1 LRDLRTVEGPCYRLL
16 TRPVHMASNIES
28 SGDIEVSCSTSAG
41 NARPGVHLE
50 DAPRRELAQTSFV
63 PKAFQGKPAEVTA
76 AIMAG
81 QEIGLQPV
89 AALRS
94 IDVIQGKPSLSA
106 VAMRGLVQS
115 KGHEVW
121 VEESTETRAIVK
133 GRRRGEE
140 VVQTSTWTIDRAKR
154 MGLTSK
160 STWKDQPQA
169 MLIARATA
177 ECCRLVAADVILGM
191 PYAREELLDL
201 DDEVELKPA
210 RKVAKR
216 RTVKRAEL
224 TAEPEL
230 SYDDIGSRLGI
241 CPNSVGQL
249 RTRCLRRL
257 RRLLASAG
265 ITDAGG

>member
-1 LRDLRTVEGPCYRLL
+1 MEL
-16 TRPVHMASNIES
+16 TPMSETDTEFAPEPAMTPVMQWAAEARQVALIAES
-28 SGDIEVSCSTSAG
+28 L
-41 NARPGVHLE
+41 AR
-50 DAPRRELAQTSFV
+50 TSFV
-63 PKAFQGKPAEVTA
+63 PKAFAGKPAEVTA

-121 VEESTETRAIVK
+121 VEESTETRAVVK

-140 VVQTSTWTIDRAKR
+140 TVQTSTWTIDRAKR

-177 ECCRLVAADVILGM
+177 ELCRLIAADVILGM
-191 PYAREELLDL
+191 PYAREELLDI
-201 DDEVELKPA
+201 DEEPESKPA
-210 RKVAKR
+210 RKPSKK
-216 RTVKRAEL
+216 RTVKRQEIPEGPEL
-224 TAEPEL
+224 EPPVLPAVEDSDVTEEPEL
-230 SYDDIGSRLGI
+230 ELEAGS
-241 CPNSVGQL
+241 
-249 RTRCLRRL
+249 
-257 RRLLASAG
+257 
-265 ITDAGG
+265 

>member
-1 LRDLRTVEGPCYRLL
+1 MELETVPNDDQAIVQSEPVAFGDLSPMMQWAAE
-16 TRPVHMASNIES
+16 
-28 SGDIEVSCSTSAG
+28 
-41 NARPGVHLE
+41 ARQVALI
-50 DAPRRELAQTSFV
+50 AKSLAQTSFV
-63 PKAFQGKPAEVTA
+63 PKAFQNKPAEVTA

-140 VVQTSTWTIDRAKR
+140 AVQESKWTIDRAKR

-160 STWKDQPQA
+160 STWKEQPQA
-169 MLIARATA
+169 MLIARATG
-177 ECCRLVAADVILGM
+177 EICRLVAADVILGM
-191 PYAREELLDL
+191 PYAKEELLDMGE
-201 DDEVELKPA
+201 DVEVKA
-210 RKVAKR
+210 VAKAVKK
-216 RTVKRAEL
+216 RTVKRQEI
-224 TAEPEL
+224 AEPEL
-230 SYDDIGSRLGI
+230 EPPAALPSAESSEDNTD
-241 CPNSVGQL
+241 SVE
-249 RTRCLRRL
+249 
-257 RRLLASAG
+257 AEPEFS
-265 ITDAGG
+265 DE